1 MTILKP
7 EILRLSYFCPYI
19 KADTYGE
26 NTYY

>member
-1 MTILKP
+1 MKILKP
-7 EILRLSYFCPYI
+7 EILRLLYFCHYI